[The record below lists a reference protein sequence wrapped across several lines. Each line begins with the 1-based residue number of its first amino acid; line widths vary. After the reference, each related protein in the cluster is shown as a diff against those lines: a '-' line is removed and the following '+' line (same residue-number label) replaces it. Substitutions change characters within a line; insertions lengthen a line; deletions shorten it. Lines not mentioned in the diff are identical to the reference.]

1 MDDYNETP
9 VQFGP
14 DGSLIGII
22 TTPVDGRNAPVACV
36 MLNMGAIH
44 RIGPRR
50 CNVKLAR
57 QMAAHGV
64 SSIRIDLA
72 GLGDSRPASTTAHFR
87 TQAILDLQAAMGLVG
102 TTLGIH
108 RFVVI
113 GLCSGAH
120 NGLCLAVADPR
131 VVGLL
136 MFDGAGFPGRRA
148 RLERSARRALA
159 DPSLG
164 AFLGRLSRWLQRKLL
179 PQPHVASAQD
189 IFEPTA
195 PDQTPEYF
203 CRALNQLADRNVAM
217 MLLYTG
223 TVHVKDRNLDQL
235 GPFVNEPF
243 ARKVEYRFVR
253 EIDHSLTSQASQQIF
268 MALACD
274 WVQRVI
280 EGDSRPAAPARP
292 LAGSGPFARSEPIG
306 RSAPHSAITARLE
319 RTSPH

>member
-22 TTPVDGRNAPVACV
+22 TTPGDGRRAPVACV

-57 QMAAHGV
+57 QMAARGV

-72 GLGDSRPASTTAHFR
+72 GLGDSRPASATVHFR
-87 TQAILDLQAAMGLVG
+87 TQAILDLQAAMNLVSA
-102 TTLGIH
+102 TLGVD

-120 NGLCLAVADPR
+120 NGLCVGLADPR

-159 DPSLG
+159 DASLG
-164 AFLGRLSRWLQRKLL
+164 AFLGRVSGWLGRKLL
-179 PQPHVASAQD
+179 AKPHVASAQD

-195 PDQTPEYF
+195 PDQTPEF
-203 CRALNQLADRNVAM
+203 FGRALNQLADRNVAM

-223 TVHVKDRNLDQL
+223 SVHVKDRNLDQL
-235 GPFVNEPF
+235 GPFANEPF
-243 ARKVEYRFVR
+243 ARKLEYRFVR
-253 EIDHSLTSQASQQIF
+253 EIDHSLTSQASQQTF
-268 MALACD
+268 MTLACD
-274 WVQRVI
+274 WAQRVI
-280 EGDSRPAAPARP
+280 DGDSRPATPARP
-292 LAGSGPFARSEPIG
+292 LASSGPVG
-306 RSAPHSAITARLE
+306 RSVPPSALTARLE
-319 RTSPH
+319 GTTPP